1 MIIIVAI
8 MNIIHVYYME
18 APMDVAIVPSHTK
31 CYAHTCTTSIT
42 LHTCKWKLI
51 YTATVMYWCTNN
63 EACDLLML
71 HVLYMYACVWQHTAD
86 VTAVQ

>member
-1 MIIIVAI
+1 
-8 MNIIHVYYME
+8 ME

-51 YTATVMYWCTNN
+51 YTATVMYWCTK
-63 EACDLLML
+63 
-71 HVLYMYACVWQHTAD
+71 HVICSCYMYCICMPVFGSTLQMYMLYSRLFPGFRRR
-86 VTAVQ
+86 VYMYNS

>member
-1 MIIIVAI
+1 
-8 MNIIHVYYME
+8 ME

-51 YTATVMYWCTNN
+51 CTATVMHWCTIIIIITK
-63 EACDLLML
+63 
-71 HVLYMYACVWQHTAD
+71 HVICSCYMYCICMPVFGSTLQM
-86 VTAVQ
+86 

>member
-1 MIIIVAI
+1 
-8 MNIIHVYYME
+8 ME

-51 YTATVMYWCTNN
+51 YTATVMYWCTIIIITK
-63 EACDLLML
+63 
-71 HVLYMYACVWQHTAD
+71 HVICSCYMYCICMPVFGSTLQM
-86 VTAVQ
+86 